1 MAAEAID
8 GVLMLGFG
16 GPTPGCCERRSVCAR
31 APGCEAECFVAGIL
45 GDNPL
50 RAARVATISAHY
62 HELGGF
68 SPYNELTLAQGR
80 ALGLELTRRGRAMPI
95 ACGFR
100 HWRPW
105 ATTALSQLHAQGCR
119 AVAVLVMAPHQSTVS
134 WDWYLKLA
142 AEASEE
148 LGAKSPRLAGV
159 VAPWWK
165 EPGFIS
171 AIAARLF
178 EATVGWSAARRQ
190 AAGLIFTA
198 HAIPRPV
205 EQTSPYRSQF
215 SETAAL
221 AAAAFGH
228 PEHQLSFQ
236 SQPQDSGIPWS
247 SPDIASVL
255 STAAQRGQREVLV
268 CAAGFLVDHTEV
280 LYDLD
285 REAAQ
290 IAGRLGIALVRARCV
305 HDHPD
310 FIAMLAARIATL

>member
-1 MAAEAID
+1 MSSID

-16 GPTPGCCERRSVCAR
+16 GPTPGCCERRTGCSR
-31 APGCEAECFVAGIL
+31 LPGCEAVCFVAGIL

-50 RAARVATISAHY
+50 RAQRVALISAHY
-62 HELGGF
+62 QELGGF
-68 SPYNELTLAQGR
+68 SPYNELTMRQGH
-80 ALGLELTRRGRAMPI
+80 ALGLELARRGRPMPV

-105 ATTALSQLHAQGCR
+105 ATTALRSLHGQGCR

-148 LGAKSPRLAGV
+148 LGAESPRLAGV

-165 EPGFIS
+165 EPGFIG
-171 AIAARLF
+171 ATIARLF
-178 EATVGWSAARRQ
+178 EATAGWSTERRQ
-190 AAGLIFTA
+190 AAALIFTA

-215 SETAAL
+215 GETAAL
-221 AAAAFGH
+221 AASGFGH
-228 PEHQLSFQ
+228 PEHHLAFQ
-236 SQPQDSGIPWS
+236 SQPHDTGIPWS
-247 SPDIASVL
+247 SPDIESVL
-255 STAAQRGQREVLV
+255 SACAARGQREVLL
-268 CAAGFLVDHTEV
+268 CAAGFLVDHAEV

-285 REAAQ
+285 REAAR
-290 IAGRLGIALVRARCV
+290 IAARLGITLVRARCV